1 VELQELKKANSD
13 FTMAS
18 EHFKDA
24 TRAGGVETGAC
35 LTAYADQ
42 TYRHLTA
49 IVVDARNIRTDMTGT
64 LSRVVTHHRTK
75 GTEL

>member
-1 VELQELKKANSD
+1 MDLQDLKKANSD
-13 FTMAS
+13 FTVTS

-35 LTAYADQ
+35 LTACADQ

-49 IVVDARNIRTDMTGT
+49 IVLDARNMRYLLFT
-64 LSRVVTHHRTK
+64 
-75 GTEL
+75 